1 MSVADRPRADLPSL
15 ANRQR
20 GAIGLFGILT
30 LLLGLIFAALAIDT
44 GRLWMERR
52 QLQSIADMA
61 ALEAAGT
68 IGCAANQADV
78 QAAAQRAAQR
88 NGYGDNL
95 TQAPNRVEIGK
106 LKTVGGERLFIA
118 GAAPEAVHVV
128 ATESVPASLLLGGL
142 IGNRVRITA
151 EATARA
157 EPAQATFSAGSY
169 LLRISATEKDANL
182 LSALLGGLL
191 GGSLSLDVASYQGL
205 ANANVTLLQLLQ
217 VNATVGSVEELL
229 NANLTIREVIDM
241 TRGAVILHDSGL
253 STVVGALD
261 SLLMNTVSALDLRL
275 GDVLSVTTPVTEA
288 AANLNINVLDLIT
301 ASLMLANK
309 DAAINLDL
317 GIPGVAKVGLKV
329 IQPPQIAVGPAGR
342 DANGN
347 WCTEAKTAQI
357 QLGVE
362 VDLAIGLA
370 GLSLVGDE
378 VAEVDLKLG
387 LEVAQ
392 GRAHLTSL
400 LAQPGQAQAVINAT
414 PGIATLKLTNKA
426 ETGDGRVSLLGLD
439 LVTIGLDLPIEGDAR
454 DLNYTVNTPISDP
467 LHCDDPVGC
476 THSISSPVGGSLE
489 NALKSNP
496 IHIALLPNVDDQLE
510 QILENLLGPLG
521 KLLGGLLGDILGTV
535 AELLNSILQGVLTL
549 VSNALAPL
557 LGDIGQLLLDP
568 LLKLLGIQLGG
579 LDVTLHGIQY
589 RGGAQLVI

>member
-68 IGCAANQADV
+68 IGCAANLADV
-78 QAAAQRAAQR
+78 QVAAQAAAQR

-106 LKTVGGERLFIA
+106 LKTVGGERQFIA
-118 GAAPEAVHVV
+118 GAASEAVHVL
-128 ATESVPASLLLGGL
+128 ATQSVQASLLLGGL
-142 IGNRVRITA
+142 IGKQVLLSV

-157 EPAQATFSAGSY
+157 EPAQATFGAGSY
-169 LLRISATEKDANL
+169 LLRVSATGKDANL
-182 LSALLGGLL
+182 LNLLLGGLL
-191 GGSLSLDVASYQGL
+191 GSSLSLDVASYQGL

-253 STVVGALD
+253 STVIGALD
-261 SLLMNTVSALDLRL
+261 SLLMNTVNALDLRL
-275 GDVLSVTTPVTEA
+275 GDVLSVTTPVTDA
-288 AANLNINVLDLIT
+288 AANLGINVLDLIT
-301 ASLMLANK
+301 ATLMVANK
-309 DAAINLDL
+309 NSAISLPL
-317 GIPGVAKVGLKV
+317 GINIPGLVNLSADINI

-357 QLGVE
+357 E
-362 VDLAIGLA
+362 VGATTFINVLGLA
-370 GLSLVGDE
+370 T
-378 VAEVDLKLG
+378 VDLKLG
-387 LEVAQ
+387 VQVAQ
-392 GRAHLTSL
+392 GTAHLKSL
-400 LAQPGQAQAVINAT
+400 VTQPGAAQAVIGAT
-414 PGIATLKLTNKA
+414 PGIASVTLTNQA
-426 ETGDGRVSLLGLD
+426 GTGPATVSLLFNLID
-439 LVTIGLDLPIEGDAR
+439 LARIGINLPIQPGNAT
-454 DLNYTVNTPISDP
+454 DLNYDIGTPIADKLPITQS
-467 LHCDDPVGC
+467 V
-476 THSISSPVGGSLE
+476 SSSLGESLE
-489 NALKSNP
+489 NALKSP
-496 IHIALLPNVDDQLE
+496 DALNVE
-510 QILENLLGPLG
+510 LLVIPGLG
-521 KLLGGLLGDILGTV
+521 ELLKLLSLGLIDLDDILDAVVNTV
-535 AELLNSILQGVLTL
+535 LS
-549 VSNALAPL
+549 PL
-557 LGDIGQLLLDP
+557 LGMLGEALLDP

-579 LDVTLHGIQY
+579 LDVTLHDIQY
-589 RGGAQLVI
+589 KGGAQLVI

>member
-1 MSVADRPRADLPSL
+1 MNASIAVPGRAERPLPAS
-15 ANRQR
+15 RQR

-30 LLLGLIFAALAIDT
+30 LLTGLLFTALAVDA

-68 IGCAANQADV
+68 IGCAANLADV
-78 QAAAQRAAQR
+78 QAAAQAAAQR

-106 LKTVGGERLFIA
+106 LKTVGGERQFIA

-157 EPAQATFSAGSY
+157 EPAQATFGAGSY
-169 LLRISATEKDANL
+169 LLRVSATGKDANL
-182 LSALLGGLL
+182 LNLLLGGLL
-191 GGSLSLDVASYQGL
+191 GSSLSLDVASYQGL

-261 SLLMNTVSALDLRL
+261 SLLLNTVNALDLRL
-275 GDVLSVTTPVTEA
+275 GDVLNVATPVTDA
-288 AANLNINVLDLIT
+288 AANLDLNVLDLIT
-301 ASLMLANK
+301 ATLMVANK
-309 DAAINLDL
+309 NHAISLPL
-317 GIPGVAKVGLKV
+317 GINIPGLVNLSADINI

-342 DANGN
+342 DADGN

-357 QLGVE
+357 DVGVTSFIN
-362 VDLAIGLA
+362 VLGLA
-370 GLSLVGDE
+370 T
-378 VAEVDLKLG
+378 VDLKLA

-392 GRAHLTSL
+392 GTAHLKTL
-400 LAQPGQAQAVINAT
+400 VTQAGAAQAVIGAT
-414 PGIATLKLTNKA
+414 PGIASVMLTNQA
-426 ETGDGRVSLLGLD
+426 GTGPASVSLLFD
-439 LVTIGLDLPIEGDAR
+439 LIQLARIGINLPIQPGNAT
-454 DLNYTVNTPISDP
+454 DLNYDVSTPIAGKLPITQS
-467 LHCDDPVGC
+467 V
-476 THSISSPVGGSLE
+476 SSSLGDSLA
-489 NALKSNP
+489 NALKSP
-496 IHIALLPNVDDQLE
+496 DALDVELLVIPGLGE
-510 QILENLLGPLG
+510 LLKILSLGLID
-521 KLLGGLLGDILGTV
+521 LDDILDTV
-535 AELLNSILQGVLTL
+535 LNSVL
-549 VSNALAPL
+549 SPL
-557 LGDIGQLLLDP
+557 LGMLGEALLDP
-568 LLKLLGIQLGG
+568 LLRLLGIQLGG
-579 LDVTLHGIQY
+579 LDVTLHDIKY